1 MSLSSIA
8 TQDHTGCTAP
18 LPARD
23 QLPVSSSPRVGS
35 ITPFTGRL
43 KEGNTANVQ
52 LPPLT
57 TQLLYDRSGNAT
69 SLNHRLRM
77 DLETRVHAEALLL
90 KAARAYGVQVRR
102 DEVQQH
108 LRHDHYGAAL
118 AEWATLHL
126 TADNLLTPDELAI
139 YSVLDRNGQVDIL
152 ANLHDLSEV
161 QSVTEDDIK
170 AAVEELRRSTESIT
184 KQSETLRQQQD
195 ALSRLVRK
203 RAENEA
209 RRRDLD
215 MDRQSKSE
223 SERQRVA
230 AEVEAASQSLAFR
243 ISDLEEQGAQAG
255 SNLNGTLGEIFRADD
270 KLLAN
275 LQKLGWEL
283 EQPDPDETSK
293 LDKLREICSR
303 LVKITAQTIRAK
315 LDTTYM
321 ETLVEAERSGRVK
334 PSTDD
339 EVKALEAEVESLHSE
354 ILSIAQLSV
363 EHQYLEPALT
373 TVSTEGGQNA
383 MRTSNALAYIDQCLD
398 YLLSRLDGIQ
408 GRIETHLSHQAA
420 AASLITTAKAEV
432 AVDIPPPVKHMHT
445 PSSAPVSVFPS
456 SPSKSGTPR
465 KRSNTVG
472 SQHRRRSSD
481 IANEPPLETLMYA
494 LSVPSSVSEETD
506 GRAQVVAL
514 SKILDDR
521 WNKYEEIA
529 RGAQETFEMGAL
541 AQLNDTRLA
550 IQLVRD
556 SVLAESSFN
565 EPNLVDPEISG
576 FIAVLA
582 AEVEGAK
589 DRLAL
594 VEGQRRDRKS
604 EKRDEFV
611 ERWG

>member
-1 MSLSSIA
+1 
-8 TQDHTGCTAP
+8 
-18 LPARD
+18 
-23 QLPVSSSPRVGS
+23 
-35 ITPFTGRL
+35 
-43 KEGNTANVQ
+43 
-52 LPPLT
+52 
-57 TQLLYDRSGNAT
+57 
-69 SLNHRLRM
+69 M

-90 KAARAYGVQVRR
+90 KAARTYGVQVRR

-203 RAENEA
+203 RAENET

-373 TVSTEGGQNA
+373 TVSAEGGQNA
-383 MRTSNALAYIDQCLD
+383 MRTTNALAYIDQCLD
-398 YLLSRLDGIQ
+398 YLLGRLDRIQ

-432 AVDIPPPVKHMHT
+432 AVDIPPPAKHT
-445 PSSAPVSVFPS
+445 PSVAPVSVFPS

-481 IANEPPLETLMYA
+481 IANEPPLDTLMYA

-514 SKILDDR
+514 SKILNDR
-521 WNKYEEIA
+521 WNKYNEIA
-529 RGAQETFEMGAL
+529 RGAQETFETGAL

-576 FIAVLA
+576 FITVLA

>member
-1 MSLSSIA
+1 
-8 TQDHTGCTAP
+8 
-18 LPARD
+18 
-23 QLPVSSSPRVGS
+23 
-35 ITPFTGRL
+35 
-43 KEGNTANVQ
+43 
-52 LPPLT
+52 
-57 TQLLYDRSGNAT
+57 
-69 SLNHRLRM
+69 M

-118 AEWATLHL
+118 AEWASLHL
-126 TADNLLTPDELAI
+126 TTDNLLTPDELAI

-161 QSVTEDDIK
+161 QGITEDDVKVAID
-170 AAVEELRRSTESIT
+170 ELRRSTESIT
-184 KQSETLRQQQD
+184 KQSEALRQQQD

-203 RAENEA
+203 RAENVA

-215 MDRQSKSE
+215 LDKQSKSE

-243 ISDLEEQGAQAG
+243 ISDLEEQGTQAG
-255 SNLNGTLGEIFRADD
+255 SNLNGTLGEIFRSDD
-270 KLLAN
+270 RLLAN

-293 LDKLREICSR
+293 IDKLRETCSR
-303 LVKITAQTIRAK
+303 LVKITVETVRAR

-321 ETLVEAERSGRVK
+321 DTLMEAERSGRVR

-354 ILSIAQLSV
+354 ILSVV
-363 EHQYLEPALT
+363 EISMEQQYLNPALKT
-373 TVSTEGGQNA
+373 LSIEGGQSA
-383 MRTSNALAYIDQCLD
+383 TRTSNALEYIDKCLD
-398 YLLSRLDGIQ
+398 HLLGRLDTIQ

-420 AASLITTAKAEV
+420 AASLIATAKTEM
-432 AVDIPPPVKHMHT
+432 AVEISPPVKQSSS
-445 PSSAPVSVFPS
+445 SSAPVSIFPT
-456 SPSKSGTPR
+456 SPSKANTPAR
-465 KRSNTVG
+465 KQRSNTVG
-472 SQHRRRSSD
+472 SHHRRRSSGVVD
-481 IANEPPLETLMYA
+481 EPPLDSLMYA
-494 LSVPSSVSEETD
+494 LSVPSSVSEETE
-506 GRAQVVAL
+506 GRAQIVAL
-514 SKILDDR
+514 SKILEER
-521 WNKYEEIA
+521 WSKCNEIA
-529 RGAQETFEMGAL
+529 RNAQETFEMGAL

-556 SVLAESSFN
+556 SVLAESPFN
-565 EPNLVDPEISG
+565 EPRLVDPEISG
-576 FIAVLA
+576 SITVLA
-582 AEVEGAK
+582 ADVEGAK

-604 EKRDEFV
+604 EKREEFI

>member
-1 MSLSSIA
+1 
-8 TQDHTGCTAP
+8 
-18 LPARD
+18 
-23 QLPVSSSPRVGS
+23 
-35 ITPFTGRL
+35 
-43 KEGNTANVQ
+43 
-52 LPPLT
+52 
-57 TQLLYDRSGNAT
+57 
-69 SLNHRLRM
+69 M

-90 KAARAYGVQVRR
+90 KAARTYGVQVRR

-126 TADNLLTPDELAI
+126 TTDNLLTPDELAI

-161 QSVTEDDIK
+161 QSVTEDDVK
-170 AAVEELRRSTESIT
+170 AAVDELRRSTESIT

-215 MDRQSKSE
+215 LDRQSKSE

-293 LDKLREICSR
+293 LDRLREICSR

-398 YLLSRLDGIQ
+398 YLLGRLDRIQ

-432 AVDIPPPVKHMHT
+432 AVDIPPPLKHAHT

-506 GRAQVVAL
+506 GRAQVAAL
-514 SKILDDR
+514 SKILDER
-521 WNKYEEIA
+521 RNKYDEIA
-529 RGAQETFEMGAL
+529 RSAQETFEIGAL

-576 FIAVLA
+576 FITVLA

-589 DRLAL
+589 DRLAH
-594 VEGQRRDRKS
+594 VEGQRRDRKR

>member
-1 MSLSSIA
+1 
-8 TQDHTGCTAP
+8 
-18 LPARD
+18 
-23 QLPVSSSPRVGS
+23 
-35 ITPFTGRL
+35 
-43 KEGNTANVQ
+43 
-52 LPPLT
+52 
-57 TQLLYDRSGNAT
+57 
-69 SLNHRLRM
+69 M

-90 KAARAYGVQVRR
+90 KAARTYGVQVRR

-126 TADNLLTPDELAI
+126 TTDNLLTPDELAI

-170 AAVEELRRSTESIT
+170 AAVDELRRSTESIT

-215 MDRQSKSE
+215 LNRQSKSE

-293 LDKLREICSR
+293 LDRLREICSR

-398 YLLSRLDGIQ
+398 YLLGRLDRIQ

-432 AVDIPPPVKHMHT
+432 AVDIPPPLKHTYT

-494 LSVPSSVSEETD
+494 LSVPSSVSDETD
-506 GRAQVVAL
+506 GRAQVAAL
-514 SKILDDR
+514 SKILDER
-521 WNKYEEIA
+521 RNKLDEIA
-529 RGAQETFEMGAL
+529 RSAQETFEMGAL

-576 FIAVLA
+576 FITVLA

-594 VEGQRRDRKS
+594 VEGQRRDRKR

>member
-1 MSLSSIA
+1 
-8 TQDHTGCTAP
+8 
-18 LPARD
+18 
-23 QLPVSSSPRVGS
+23 
-35 ITPFTGRL
+35 
-43 KEGNTANVQ
+43 
-52 LPPLT
+52 
-57 TQLLYDRSGNAT
+57 
-69 SLNHRLRM
+69 M

-90 KAARAYGVQVRR
+90 KAARTYGVQVRR

-118 AEWATLHL
+118 AEWASLHL
-126 TADNLLTPDELAI
+126 TTDNLLTPDELAI

-170 AAVEELRRSTESIT
+170 VAIEELRRSTESIT
-184 KQSETLRQQQD
+184 KQSETLRHQQD
-195 ALSRLVRK
+195 ALSRLVRR
-203 RAENEA
+203 RAENDA

-215 MDRQSKSE
+215 LDRQSKSE

-243 ISDLEEQGAQAG
+243 ISDLEEQGTQAG
-255 SNLNGTLGEIFRADD
+255 SNLNGTLGEIFRGDD
-270 KLLAN
+270 KILAN

-303 LVKITAQTIRAK
+303 LVKITVETVRAK

-339 EVKALEAEVESLHSE
+339 EVKALETEVESLHSE
-354 ILSIAQLSV
+354 ILSVAQISV
-363 EHQYLEPALT
+363 EQQHLEPALQ
-373 TVSTEGGQNA
+373 TVSTEGGPKCDA
-383 MRTSNALAYIDQCLD
+383 HIQCLG
-398 YLLSRLDGIQ
+398 LS
-408 GRIETHLSHQAA
+408 AA
-420 AASLITTAKAEV
+420 AALITTAKTEM
-432 AVDIPPPVKHMHT
+432 AVEILPPVKQ
-445 PSSAPVSVFPS
+445 PSSSAPVSIFPT
-456 SPSKSGTPR
+456 SPSKSGTPAR

-472 SQHRRRSSD
+472 SHHRRRSSGVVD
-481 IANEPPLETLMYA
+481 EPPLDTLMYT
-494 LSVPSSVSEETD
+494 LSVPSSVSEETNV
-506 GRAQVVAL
+506 RAQMVAL
-514 SKILDDR
+514 SKILEER
-521 WNKYEEIA
+521 WNKYDEIA
-529 RGAQETFEMGAL
+529 RNAQETFEMGAL

-556 SVLAESSFN
+556 SVLAESPFN
-565 EPNLVDPEISG
+565 EPRLVDPEISG
-576 FIAVLA
+576 SITVLA

-589 DRLAL
+589 DRLAV

-604 EKRDEFV
+604 EKRDEFI

>member
-1 MSLSSIA
+1 
-8 TQDHTGCTAP
+8 
-18 LPARD
+18 
-23 QLPVSSSPRVGS
+23 
-35 ITPFTGRL
+35 
-43 KEGNTANVQ
+43 
-52 LPPLT
+52 
-57 TQLLYDRSGNAT
+57 
-69 SLNHRLRM
+69 M
-77 DLETRVHAEALLL
+77 DLEARVHAEALLL
-90 KAARAYGVQVRR
+90 KAARTYGVQVRR

-118 AEWATLHL
+118 AEWASLHL
-126 TADNLLTPDELAI
+126 TTDNLLTPDELAI
-139 YSVLDRNGQVDIL
+139 YSALDRNGQVDIL

-215 MDRQSKSE
+215 LDRQSKSE

-293 LDKLREICSR
+293 LDRLREICSR
-303 LVKITAQTIRAK
+303 LVKITVQTIRAK

-354 ILSIAQLSV
+354 ILSVAQLSV

-373 TVSTEGGQNA
+373 TVSTEGGQSA

-398 YLLSRLDGIQ
+398 YLMGRLDRIQ

-420 AASLITTAKAEV
+420 AAALITTAKAEV
-432 AVDIPPPVKHMHT
+432 AVDIPPPVKQSSSS
-445 PSSAPVSVFPS
+445 SSAPVSIFPS

-481 IANEPPLETLMYA
+481 IANEPPLDTLMYN

-506 GRAQVVAL
+506 GRAQIVAL
-514 SKILDDR
+514 SKILDER

-529 RGAQETFEMGAL
+529 RGAQEAFEMGAL

-576 FIAVLA
+576 SITVLA

-594 VEGQRRDRKS
+594 VEGQRRDWRS

-611 ERWG
+611 ARWR

>member
-1 MSLSSIA
+1 
-8 TQDHTGCTAP
+8 
-18 LPARD
+18 
-23 QLPVSSSPRVGS
+23 
-35 ITPFTGRL
+35 
-43 KEGNTANVQ
+43 
-52 LPPLT
+52 
-57 TQLLYDRSGNAT
+57 
-69 SLNHRLRM
+69 M

-90 KAARAYGVQVRR
+90 KAARTYGVQVRR

-118 AEWATLHL
+118 AEWASLHL
-126 TADNLLTPDELAI
+126 TTDNLLTPDELAI

-170 AAVEELRRSTESIT
+170 VAIEELRRSTESIT
-184 KQSETLRQQQD
+184 KQSETLRHQQD
-195 ALSRLVRK
+195 ALSRLVRR
-203 RAENEA
+203 RAENDA

-215 MDRQSKSE
+215 LDRQSKSE

-243 ISDLEEQGAQAG
+243 ISDLEEQGTQAG
-255 SNLNGTLGEIFRADD
+255 SNLNGTLGEIFRGDD
-270 KLLAN
+270 KILAN

-303 LVKITAQTIRAK
+303 LVKITVETVRAK

-354 ILSIAQLSV
+354 ILSVAQISV
-363 EHQYLEPALT
+363 EQQHLEPALQ
-373 TVSTEGGQNA
+373 TVSTEGGQSA
-383 MRTSNALAYIDQCLD
+383 MRTSNALAYIDKCLD
-398 YLLSRLDGIQ
+398 YLLGRLDRIQ

-420 AASLITTAKAEV
+420 AAALITTAKTEM
-432 AVDIPPPVKHMHT
+432 AVEILPPVKQ
-445 PSSAPVSVFPS
+445 PSSSAPVSIFPT
-456 SPSKSGTPR
+456 SPSKSGTPAR

-472 SQHRRRSSD
+472 SHHRRRSSGVVD
-481 IANEPPLETLMYA
+481 EPPLDTLMYT
-494 LSVPSSVSEETD
+494 LSVPSSVSEETNV
-506 GRAQVVAL
+506 RAQMVAL
-514 SKILDDR
+514 SKILEER
-521 WNKYEEIA
+521 WNKYDEIA
-529 RGAQETFEMGAL
+529 RNAQETFEMGAL

-556 SVLAESSFN
+556 SVLAESPFN
-565 EPNLVDPEISG
+565 EPRLVDPEISG
-576 FIAVLA
+576 SITVLA

-589 DRLAL
+589 DRLAV

-604 EKRDEFV
+604 EKRDEFI